1 MAYPQKLEHDAD
13 ASVKEAVRVLH
24 QGLSVLAGQI
34 TATGNNSAHVAA
46 LLTSNWEQMARR
58 LSEMRAEVNDCR
70 RVLDDRLSA
79 SEKTAHY
86 NNSALEHALD
96 KIEAV
101 AIQRAVD
108 QEEFQRYAARHEQL
122 LERLSDT
129 CQRLEKRLPD
139 SNLVHR
145 LEAVEQAIAGL
156 TGQTMPDQSS
166 SSLLPAPEA
175 LSHRLTL
182 LEDDHASLL
191 SELRGGAVDAVPQAD
206 EGPSLIEPPAP
217 EAGDN
222 DLAAARDSEDL
233 FARPESGPVNFLSS
247 ARMSA
252 SSAPDAARPRFLIL
266 AAAGLVAVLTLAGV
280 FLLQHQARSEPAI
293 KPASVLHSYSL
304 PPPPKVPVKPGPQDS
319 GPGPQFANRHA
330 PSSDRVQALAAQGN
344 PLALTVLGLQSVDGT
359 GGVAVNLPDAVK
371 YLTRAAE
378 KGQAVAQY
386 RLGSMYERGQGVAI
400 DPVKAAHWYDLSAV
414 QGNREAMHNLA
425 VYYAARKDMAESA
438 RWFAKA
444 AGLGL
449 ADSQFNL
456 AILYERGDG
465 VPQSL
470 ADAFKW
476 YSIAAA
482 SGDAESKTRMV
493 LLRNQ
498 LSDADKAAATKAA
511 QAFRPYSIDRAANVP
526 PEAGEL
532 PSG

>member
-1 MAYPQKLEHDAD
+1 MAYPQRLEHDAD

-34 TATGNNSAHVAA
+34 TATDNNSAQVAA
-46 LLTSNWEQMARR
+46 QLTSNWEQMARR
-58 LSEMRAEVNDCR
+58 LSEMRAELNECR

-79 SEKTAHY
+79 SEKTSLY
-86 NNSALEHALD
+86 NSSALEHALD

-101 AIQRAVD
+101 AIQRATD
-108 QEEFQRYAARHEQL
+108 QAETQRHAARHEQL

-129 CQRLEKRLPD
+129 CLRLEKRLPD

-156 TGQTMPDQSS
+156 TEQTKPDQFSS
-166 SSLLPAPEA
+166 PLVSALEA
-175 LSHRLTL
+175 LSHRLKL
-182 LEDDHASLL
+182 LEDDHVSLL
-191 SELRGGAVDAVPQAD
+191 SELRGGTVDAVPQAD
-206 EGPSLIEPPAP
+206 EGASLIEPPAP
-217 EAGDN
+217 EPEEN
-222 DLAAARDSEDL
+222 ELAAASDSEDL

-252 SSAPDAARPRFLIL
+252 GPPDGFRSRFLFL
-266 AAAGLVAVLTLAGV
+266 AAVGLVAVLTLVGGIVLQDQAG
-280 FLLQHQARSEPAI
+280 PGTAI
-293 KPASVLHSYSL
+293 KPASLIPRVAH
-304 PPPPKVPVKPGPQDS
+304 KVPVEPVPQDSRPGPQL
-319 GPGPQFANRHA
+319 ANGRA
-330 PSSDRVQALAAQGN
+330 PFPDRVQALAAQGN
-344 PLALTVLGLQSVDGT
+344 PLALTILGLRAVDGT
-359 GGVAVNLPDAVK
+359 GGVAVNLPDAVE

-386 RLGSMYERGQGVAI
+386 RLGSMYEHGQGVAI
-400 DPVKAAHWYDLSAV
+400 DPVKAAHWYELSAV
-414 QGNREAMHNLA
+414 QGNRKAMHNLA
-425 VYYAARKDMAESA
+425 VYYAARKDMADSA

-449 ADSQFNL
+449 PDSQFNL

-482 SGDAESKTRMV
+482 SGDAESRTRMI
-493 LLRNQ
+493 LLRSQ

-511 QAFRPYSIDRAANVP
+511 RAFRPFSIDRAANVP